1 MILRKFMTLLL
12 SYLVAL
18 VFVAIYVLLYLRSG
32 GTFKINILLLGAVV
46 AIILTLPYGIM
57 DFLDMR
63 SYYEAER
70 RISDFLRDVAEYTTF
85 GMPISE
91 AIVRASQ
98 TNYGPLSKEVKRV
111 AALISWGIPVE
122 EALSEFGKDTNS
134 PNIIRAGKIIVK
146 AAESGSNISDVMNM
160 VSEFTSQMQLMRNS
174 RFTEMKNYTMV
185 MMIAFG
191 VFLFVVLII
200 DIDFL
205 PKLSSHGVALYGLS
219 IQGAQIQ
226 SIENVFN
233 IGMLIQGGGTGILS
247 GVLRDGRV
255 SSGILLSG
263 LLILVSTVVLI
274 VVGAI

>member
-1 MILRKFMTLLL
+1 MILRKFLTLFF
-12 SYLVAL
+12 SYIVAL
-18 VFVAIYVLLYLRSG
+18 VFVGIYVLVYLRSG
-32 GTFKINILLLGAVV
+32 GTFTINVLLLSAVV
-46 AIILTLPYGIM
+46 AVVLTIPYGVM
-57 DFLDMR
+57 DYLDMKA
-63 SYYEAER
+63 YYEAER

-91 AIVRASQ
+91 AIVRSSQ
-98 TNYGPLSKEVKRV
+98 TDYGPLSKEVKRV

-122 EALSEFGKDTNS
+122 EALSEFGRDTNS
-134 PNIIRAGKIIVK
+134 PNIIRAGKIVVK

-200 DIDFL
+200 DVDFL
-205 PKLSSHGVALYGLS
+205 PKLSVHGAILSGLI
-219 IQGAQIQ
+219 IQGAQVKN
-226 SIENVFN
+226 IENVFN

-263 LLILVSTVVLI
+263 ILILVSMIVLLVI
-274 VVGAI
+274 GAI

>member
-1 MILRKFMTLLL
+1 MIVRKFMTLLL
-12 SYLVAL
+12 SYFAAMI
-18 VFVAIYVLLYLRSG
+18 FVAFYLLLYLRHPA
-32 GTFKINILLLGAVV
+32 TFKIDILLVGSVV
-46 AIILTLPYGIM
+46 AIILTIPYGVM

-91 AIVRASQ
+91 AIVRTSQ
-98 TNYGPLSKEVKRV
+98 TNYGPLSKEIKRV

-122 EALSEFGKDTNS
+122 ESLSEFGKDINS
-134 PNIIRAGKIIVK
+134 PNIVRAGKIVVK

-160 VSEFTSQMQLMRNS
+160 VSEFTTQMQLMRNS
-174 RFTEMKNYTMV
+174 RFVEMKNYTMV

-200 DIDFL
+200 DVDFL

-247 GVLRDGRV
+247 GVLRDGRI
-255 SSGILLSG
+255 SSGVLLSG
-263 LLILVSTVVLI
+263 LLILVSTIVLI
-274 VVGAI
+274 IVGAI

>member
-85 GMPISE
+85 GMPISG